1 MKTLSL
7 IALSILLVS
16 SADLALAQ
24 SASKTSNRND
34 AGAATETASAATR
47 IRPSNSETYPTHPSE
62 VEAQRNYDI
71 ALALYTSGRFDD
83 AAAALR
89 EAVRLRP
96 NDAQTHYLLGMI
108 HTQARNYKEAADA
121 LKRATRFKPSWA
133 EAHFRLG
140 VVSSL
145 VGRRNQTV
153 KSYKHLLDLGS
164 PLANV
169 LWRVVNDETSAASIV
184 ADVLGERTPLGSK
197 MPDGVPVSASAVSSA
212 QRELQAGGSPIAEKV
227 APTSADEPKP
237 TDDSNLTAIYRI
249 GVGDILDIRL
259 INSRPSRSTLYTVI
273 EGGIIDMPVAGGAVS
288 VTGLTVEE
296 VQSRIAAELKRRAV
310 EVDAQVSVSV
320 RQYAS
325 HTIIVSGSVV
335 NSGTKIL
342 RREAVPLYVIMAEAQ
357 PRLDAARVVI
367 MRASSPPQTIELSD
381 SNSMNLLIRP
391 GDVLNVSARPQEY
404 YYIAGR
410 VNYPG
415 QKNYQ
420 PGITLLQA
428 ILAAG
433 GVVRPGDAIELSR
446 EDEKGMLNTTKLSL
460 KEIKSGKV
468 PDPKLQ
474 PGDRI
479 EVVN

>member
-34 AGAATETASAATR
+34 ASAATETASAATR
-47 IRPSNSETYPTHPSE
+47 IRPTNSETYPANPSE

-71 ALALYTSGRFDD
+71 ALAFYTSGRFDD

-145 VGRRNQTV
+145 VGRHNQTV
-153 KSYKHLLDLGS
+153 ESYKHLLDLGS

-169 LWRVVNDETSAASIV
+169 LWRVVNDETRAASMV
-184 ADVLGERTPLGSK
+184 ADLGERTPPGSK
-197 MPDGVPVSASAVSSA
+197 MPDGVPVSAPAVSSA
-212 QRELQAGGSPIAEKV
+212 QGERQTGGSPIAEKV

-237 TDDSNLTAIYRI
+237 TDDANLTAIYRI

-468 PDPKLQ
+468 QDPKLQ